1 MRYLTRRLVH
11 AGFLFIGVSFFSFA
25 LLQWAPGDF
34 FDELRLNPRI
44 SAQTIDGLRAEY
56 GLDQSLPVR
65 YERWLASIA
74 QGDLGYSI
82 AYNSPVGPLI
92 AVRARNTLVLTGCAM
107 IVAWALA
114 IPLGIYTAASRRSW
128 LSRSIGVATS
138 TLLTIPD
145 LLLFL
150 CLLLLA
156 VRTGWVPAG
165 GMFSASTTLDATGAD
180 AALWPNIKDLAAH
193 LFLPA
198 AGLALVTLPALIRH
212 VRSAMIDV
220 LDSPFLR
227 AARGHGIPRA
237 RLLFHY
243 ALPVAANPLIS
254 LFGFSIATMLSA
266 SLIAEVVLSW
276 PGLGPLLIEATLSR
290 DVYVVVATV
299 LLSAGFLVFGILV
312 SDLLLFAVDPRIRQE

>member
-1 MRYLTRRLVH
+1 MSYLSRRLVH
-11 AGFLFIGVSFFSFA
+11 AAFLLVGVSFFSFA
-25 LLQWAPGDF
+25 LLAWAPGDF
-34 FDELRLNPRI
+34 FDELRLNPRV

-56 GLDQSLPVR
+56 GLTDSLPVR

-74 QGDLGYSI
+74 KGDLGYSF

-92 AVRARNTLVLTGCAM
+92 AVRARNTLILTGTATL
-107 IVAWALA
+107 IAWLIA
-114 IPLGIYTAASRRSW
+114 IPLGVFTTASRKDP
-128 LSRSIGVATS
+128 LSRAIGVATS

-156 VRTGWVPAG
+156 VRTGWFPTG
-165 GMFSASTTLDATGAD
+165 GMFSANVSADAT
-180 AALWPNIKDLAAH
+180 AAFWPRAKDLAAH
-193 LFLPA
+193 LALPA
-198 AGLALVTLPALIRH
+198 GGLALVMLPALIRH
-212 VRSAMIDV
+212 VRSAMLDV

-227 AARGHGIPRA
+227 SARGHGISRA
-237 RLLFHY
+237 RLLFRY

-276 PGLGPLLIEATLSR
+276 PGLGPLLIEATLAR
-290 DVYVVVATV
+290 DIYVVVATV
-299 LLSAGFLVFGILV
+299 LLSAVFLVIGILV
-312 SDLLLFAVDPRIRQE
+312 SDVLLFAVDPRIRQGQP